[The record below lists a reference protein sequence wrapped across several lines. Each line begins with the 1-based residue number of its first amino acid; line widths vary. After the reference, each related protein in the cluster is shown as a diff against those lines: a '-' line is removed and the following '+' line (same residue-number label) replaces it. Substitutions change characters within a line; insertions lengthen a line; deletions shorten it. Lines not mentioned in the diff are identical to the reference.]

1 MVFSSTTRDLVVSA
15 DGTTAPPDAGVDT
28 YAAASAH
35 VDSDSAGTAAYGA
48 AEPQACVDTCA
59 ALVDAAG
66 VDTETDDVAT
76 NQLDAYVSAAAVARA
91 AGTDAADVCAGFD
104 ADAAAEEERRKK
116 LKEWRR
122 VCVCLCGRKARRS
135 GESLAAHGGFL
146 TPSHYRS

>member
-1 MVFSSTTRDLVVSA
+1 MELKALAMVFSSTTRDLVVSA

-48 AEPQACVDTCA
+48 AEPQACVDA
-59 ALVDAAG
+59 
-66 VDTETDDVAT
+66 ETDDVAT
-76 NQLDAYVSAAAVARA
+76 NQPDACVSAAAVARA

-122 VCVCLCGRKARRS
+122 RLIKRQYKPKTDTDHLPAAAVCRMLR
-135 GESLAAHGGFL
+135 
-146 TPSHYRS
+146 

>member
-1 MVFSSTTRDLVVSA
+1 MHRTLQCQSHSLELKALAMVFSSTRRVLVVSA

-66 VDTETDDVAT
+66 VDAETDDVAT
-76 NQLDAYVSAAAVARA
+76 NQPDACVSAVAVARA

-104 ADAAAEEERRKK
+104 ADALRS
-116 LKEWRR
+116 LIL
-122 VCVCLCGRKARRS
+122 CVRAWW
-135 GESLAAHGGFL
+135 LALHG
-146 TPSHYRS
+146 